1 MIVFFSITLSSGF
14 RKYSRIS
21 IQSRHSLGS
30 PIFFH
35 AKGNRCAGNPL
46 QNLNVRFI
54 SFPTPLPSFLFCLFV
69 FLYCCSTII
78 LSLFL
83 SSFFLLK
90 YGVSVIFP
98 QKVTR
103 ISNVKKDDTCK
114 RFLPTEKFNVNF
126 STCSSAI
133 KILFQVIY
141 PYQLFIFFLF

>member
-1 MIVFFSITLSSGF
+1 MKNCTMIVFFLNAKFGIPETFTHFYLLSALF
-14 RKYSRIS
+14 RFTD
-21 IQSRHSLGS
+21 
-30 PIFFH
+30 FFH

-69 FLYCCSTII
+69 FLYYCSTII

-83 SSFFLLK
+83 SSFFLSK

-98 QKVTR
+98 QEVTR

-133 KILFQVIY
+133 KIRFQVIY
-141 PYQLFIFFLF
+141 PY